1 MVSERGLGDR
11 LFFQISQFVIGVRQL
26 FEQHHG
32 EMCTSTVTTVELLCG
47 AHKSQSVRWNLDAAE
62 GLLARLDVLDFDMS
76 AAEHAGEIRAALARI
91 GTPIGPYDIMT
102 AGHARPQ
109 GLTLVTNNMSEF
121 ERVSGLRLENWTA
134 PQ

>member
-1 MVSERGLGDR
+1 VGSERGLGDR
-11 LFFQISQFVIGVRQL
+11 LFFQIAQFVIGVRQL

-32 EMCTSTVTTVELLCG
+32 EMCTSAVTAVELLCG
-47 AHKSQSVRWNLDAAE
+47 AHKSQSVRWNLDTVE

-76 AAEHAGEIRAALARI
+76 AAEHTGEIRAALARI
-91 GTPIGPYDIMT
+91 GTPIGPYDIMI
-102 AGHARPQ
+102 AGHARSQ